1 MVFFLHLCALRH
13 VIKVNL
19 VTIKHQTAIL
29 FFTRTARQEVAHK
42 SFLVKQKAKDLKIA
56 ARLIAN
62 TKRIAKQT
70 NFPLFIANGHE
81 QKGVTFGERLA
92 NEVEKVFLYDFSRVI
107 IIGNDCP
114 ELCSQ
119 DLRNADEFCDQA
131 KLVLGPTQKGGT
143 YLITL
148 NQAQFDKELF
158 SQLNWETDE
167 LLAAFKTYAAQQN
180 ASIHWLT
187 TLQDINDPAALQD
200 LLKSLHY
207 DHKFKKWILLLT
219 VIVRKVISR
228 VIVAPIIP
236 AIVLQQPSLRA
247 P

>member
-1 MVFFLHLCALRH
+1 MV
-13 VIKVNL
+13 
-19 VTIKHQTAIL
+19 
-29 FFTRTARQEVAHK
+29 E
-42 SFLVKQKAKDLKIA
+42 QKAKNLKIA

-62 TKRIAKQT
+62 TKRVVAQT
-70 NFPLFIANGHE
+70 DFPLFIANGHQ
-81 QKGVTFGERLA
+81 QKGANFGERLA
-92 NEVEKVFLYDFSRVI
+92 NEVEKVFSHDFSRVI

-131 KLVLGPTQKGGT
+131 NLVLGPTQAGGT

-148 NQAQFDKELF
+148 NRAQFDKELF
-158 SQLNWETDE
+158 RQLNWETAE

-180 ASIHWLT
+180 ASIHWLA
-187 TLQDINDPAALQD
+187 TLQDINDPAALQQ
-200 LLKSLHY
+200 LLKSLQ
-207 DHKFKKWILLLT
+207 DSHKFKKWILLLT
-219 VIVRKVISR
+219 VEVRKIILNF
-228 VIVAPIIP
+228 IVTRIP